1 MSVDTATIG
10 KGKLHGMSFI
20 FFSLCSKKKK
30 LFIYG
35 KYTEF
40 LKSTSVESYNEY
52 FKDNSHKFKR
62 SSHNNHD
69 EHHRSKSPND
79 HTPRKMLSK
88 LNSLKMSSF
97 RSLSIQEP
105 DDNVGGQPEELPEG
119 ELPTSDSTY
128 SIDIPDSTTL
138 WEVAPRP
145 SSSAEYFNFTLFA
158 MRLNEF
164 EDGMEVPRT
173 LCPTDSRL
181 RPDIRKLENG
191 EMDGAAAEKTRL
203 EEAQRDRDK
212 KLKKK
217 CDFVPHW
224 FQQTQNV
231 YTKSED
237 WQYKG
242 GYWDR
247 DYKDVDANIF

>member
-1 MSVDTATIG
+1 MKSEAPNYQFYHPR
-10 KGKLHGMSFI
+10 KN
-20 FFSLCSKKKK
+20 KK

-35 KYTEF
+35 RYTEF
-40 LKSTSVESYNEY
+40 LKSTSIDSYNEY

-62 SSHNNHD
+62 SHHHHHNPED
-69 EHHRSKSPND
+69 RSKSPSD

-105 DDNVGGQPEELPEG
+105 DSDALGPPDDHPEG
-119 ELPTSDSTY
+119 EMPTSDSTY

-145 SSSAEYFNFTLFA
+145 SNSSEYYNFTLFA

-164 EDGMEVPRT
+164 EEGMEVPKS

-191 EMDGAAAEKTRL
+191 DMDGAAAEKTRL

-212 KLKKK
+212 KQQKKK
-217 CDFVPHW
+217 KAAEEEFVPRW
-224 FQQTQNV
+224 FKQTQHPL
-231 YTKSED
+231 TKADD
-237 WQYKG
+237 WVCKEN
-242 GYWDR
+242 YWDR
-247 DYKDVDANIF
+247 NYKDVDEDIF